1 MPSPRSLAAL
11 VAAAASAAARAAAA
25 APPTQP
31 NILMVLVD
39 DFGWGNLGLHNPG
52 NPEVVTP
59 NLDALAQSGILLDR
73 HYVFKYCSPSR
84 CALQSGRNPVHVNV
98 LNDKIVLHNPAD
110 TVSGQQ
116 GIPRNMTTIAAK
128 MKSAGYVTG
137 AVGKW
142 NAGIRFREQTPKGRG
157 YDSGLTYFDY
167 DTDFWDETRPLCNK
181 SLTVDMWDTEG
192 PGSRY
197 NGSQSCTQDNQT
209 CTYQD
214 EIFVQRVAEVL
225 KNHSAQTPSA
235 PLFLFWAPH
244 APHDPYQV
252 PDAYLNK
259 PIFASINVTER
270 RFYSAMVNLLD
281 DNVGR
286 VVQMFKDY
294 GLWEN
299 TLMVLSSDNGGPEGS
314 GYGANNYP
322 LFGSKSSNWEGGVR
336 VNAFAAG
343 GLIPASR
350 QGTVESGLIE
360 IADWWATFCGL
371 AGVAADDPA
380 AARAGL
386 PPPDGLDMW
395 PLLSGANATSP
406 RRYILLG
413 SSDNAQDAG
422 NTIITGIVRADG
434 FKLLLGE
441 ISSAFWT
448 GPVFPNATGAGG
460 GSKNCGTKGC
470 LYNVF
475 TDPTEHNEVSAEH
488 PDVVAELQAIIT
500 AESRTLFNPDRGTD
514 DGKACEV
521 AFKVHGGF
529 IGPFD

>member
-1 MPSPRSLAAL
+1 MSKPHHLISSTPAA
-11 VAAAASAAARAAAA
+11 
-25 APPTQP
+25 
-31 NILMVLVD
+31 
-39 DFGWGNLGLHNPG
+39 
-52 NPEVVTP
+52 
-59 NLDALAQSGILLDR
+59 
-73 HYVFKYCSPSR
+73 
-84 CALQSGRNPVHVNV
+84 
-98 LNDKIVLHNPAD
+98 
-110 TVSGQQ
+110 
-116 GIPRNMTTIAAK
+116 
-128 MKSAGYVTG
+128 
-137 AVGKW
+137 
-142 NAGIRFREQTPKGRG
+142 PKGRG

-181 SLTVDMWDTEG
+181 SLTVDMWDTDG

-197 NGSQSCTQDNQT
+197 NGSQSCTQANQT

-225 KNHSAQTPSA
+225 KNHSAQAPSA

-259 PIFASINVTER
+259 PVFASINVTER

-286 VVQMFKDY
+286 VVQMFKDH

-299 TLMVLSSDNGGPEGS
+299 TLLILSSDNGGPEGS

-360 IADWWATFCGL
+360 ISDWFSTFCGL
-371 AGVAADDPA
+371 AGVSADDPA

-395 PLLSGANATSP
+395 PLLSGANSTSP
-406 RRYILLG
+406 RRYVLLG

-448 GPVFPNATGAGG
+448 GPVFPNSTGAGG
-460 GSKNCGTKGC
+460 GSKNCGATGC

-475 TDPTEHNEVSAEH
+475 ADPTEHDEVSAEH
-488 PDVVAELQAIIT
+488 PDIVAELQAIIT

-514 DGKACEV
+514 DGKACEK
-521 AFKVHGGF
+521 AFNEHGGF
-529 IGPFD
+529 IGPFLDK